1 MWWFPYR
8 VLAGF
13 LAGMLV
19 GWFLSFRVILAE
31 FPDRLMFMV
40 GVGLFGAVVG
50 GVFKRM
56 LRR

>member
-19 GWFLSFRVILAE
+19 GWFLTFRVSVADSA
-31 FPDRLMFMV
+31 DRLMFMV

-50 GVFKRM
+50 GVLKRV

>member
-13 LAGMLV
+13 LIGVLI
-19 GWFLSFRVILAE
+19 GWLLLFRVSVAD
-31 FPDRLMFMV
+31 FADRMMFMV
-40 GVGLFGAVVG
+40 GVGLCGAVVG
-50 GVFKRM
+50 GVLRRM